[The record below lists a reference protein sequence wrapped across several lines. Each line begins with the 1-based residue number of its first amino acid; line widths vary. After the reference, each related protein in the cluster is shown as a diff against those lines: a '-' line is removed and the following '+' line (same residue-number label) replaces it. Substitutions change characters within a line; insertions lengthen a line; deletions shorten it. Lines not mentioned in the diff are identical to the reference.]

1 MENNIVGHLSPKKT
15 AEAAKF
21 FLQRKT
27 AKKIWPH
34 LADLA
39 ATANFLFLLAISV
52 L

>member
-1 MENNIVGHLSPKKT
+1 MENNIVGHLSPKT

-39 ATANFLFLLAISV
+39 ATANLYFLLAIIV